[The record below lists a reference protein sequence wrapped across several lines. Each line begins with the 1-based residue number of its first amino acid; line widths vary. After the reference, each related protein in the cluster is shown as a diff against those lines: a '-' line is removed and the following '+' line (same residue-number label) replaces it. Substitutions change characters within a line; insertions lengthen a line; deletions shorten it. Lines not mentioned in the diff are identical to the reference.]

1 MRIGRTTIVL
11 LLAALLLVVV
21 GCSGGTT
28 TTTTAA
34 GGETTASTAPET
46 STTSAPDL
54 SGQTMEVAAVW
65 SGAEQD
71 NFQKVIDAFQE
82 QTGVKVTYTS
92 TGDQIATILGT
103 RLQGGSPPDVAVLPQ
118 PGLMYSL
125 ADQGALQPL
134 TDVIGMEMDAN
145 FAPVWKDLGTHEGT
159 QYGLVFKAA
168 NKSTFWYNMGV
179 FSDAGVTPP
188 TTWDELLA
196 AADTIQRFGVP
207 PFSVAGADGWTLT
220 DWFENVYLRTAGG
233 EKYDQLT
240 TLEIP
245 WTDPS
250 VTTALEQLAKIWGS
264 DAMLSGGATGAL
276 QTDFPTS
283 VVNAFTT
290 PPKAA
295 MVYEGDFVA
304 GVIGSETQATLG
316 TGADFF
322 DFPSI
327 NGSPASV
334 VGGGDMAV
342 LMKDSDAGKA
352 FMKFLA
358 TPEAATIWAALGGFS
373 SPNKNVDPSVY
384 PDDITRRAAT
394 ALATAEVVRFDM
406 SDLEPPAFGGTPG
419 KGEWKLLQDFLSNSS
434 DISGIQKQLQDAA
447 AAAASGS

>member
-1 MRIGRTTIVL
+1 MLYRRTTIAL
-11 LLAALLLVVV
+11 LLAAVFLVIV
-21 GCSGGTT
+21 GCSSGTT
-28 TTTTAA
+28 TTTA
-34 GGETTASTAPET
+34 GETTTTGGAPET
-46 STTSAPDL
+46 TTSSVPDL

-65 SGAEQD
+65 SGAEQA

-82 QTGVKVTYTS
+82 QTGVQITFTS

-103 RLQGGSPPDVAVLPQ
+103 RIQGGSPPDVAILPQ

-125 ADQGALQPL
+125 ADQGVLQPL
-134 TDVIGMEMDAN
+134 ADVVGMEMDTN
-145 FAPVWKDLGTHEGT
+145 YAPVWKDLGTHNDT
-159 QYGLVFKAA
+159 LYGLVFKAA
-168 NKSTFWYNMGV
+168 NKSTFWYNASV

-188 TTWDELLA
+188 TTWEELLA
-196 AADTIQRFGVP
+196 AADTIQRFGVA

-250 VTTALEQLAKIWGS
+250 VTTALDELAKIWGS

-283 VVNAFTT
+283 VVNAFAS

-304 GVIGSETQATLG
+304 GVIGAETQATLG
-316 TGADFF
+316 TEADFF

-342 LMKDSDAGKA
+342 LMKDSEAGKA

-394 ALATAEVVRFDM
+394 ALANAEVVRFDM

-419 KGEWKLLQDFLSNSS
+419 KGEWKLLQDFLGNSS
-434 DISGIQKQLQDAA
+434 DVSGIQTQLQEAA
-447 AAAASGS
+447 AAAASGN

>member
-1 MRIGRTTIVL
+1 MRIGRGSIL
-11 LLAALLLVVV
+11 LLLLGAALLVIV
-21 GCSGGTT
+21 GCSSSTT

-34 GGETTASTAPET
+34 GGETTTSMAPET
-46 STTSAPDL
+46 TTTSAPDL

-65 SGAEQD
+65 SGAEQA
-71 NFQKVIDAFQE
+71 NFQKIIDAFQE
-82 QTGVKVTYTS
+82 QTGAKVTFTS
-92 TGDQIATILGT
+92 TGDQIATVLGT
-103 RLQGGSPPDVAVLPQ
+103 RIQGGSPPAVAILPQ

-125 ADQGALQPL
+125 VDQGALQPI
-134 TDVIGMEMDAN
+134 DEVVGMEMDTN
-145 FAPVWKDLGTHEGT
+145 YAPVWKDLGTYNGT
-159 QYGLVFKAA
+159 FYGLMFKAA
-168 NKSTFWYNMGV
+168 NKSTFWYNVGV
-179 FSDAGVTPP
+179 FNDAGVTPP
-188 TTWDELLA
+188 TTWEELLA
-196 AADTIQRFGVP
+196 AADTIQRFGVA

-250 VTTALEQLAKIWGS
+250 VTTALEELAKIWGN

-283 VVNAFTT
+283 VVNAFTS

-304 GVIGSETQATLG
+304 GIIAADTQATLG
-316 TGADFF
+316 TDADFF

-342 LMKDSDAGKA
+342 LMDDSEVGKA

-358 TPEAATIWAALGGFS
+358 TPEAATIWAELGGFS
-373 SPNKNVDPSVY
+373 SPNKNVDPAVY

-394 ALATAEVVRFDM
+394 ALANAEVVRFDM

-419 KGEWKLLQDFLSNSS
+419 KGEWQLLQDFLSDST
-434 DISGIQKQLQDAA
+434 DIAGTQAKLQEA

>member
-1 MRIGRTTIVL
+1 MHRKPTIML
-11 LLAALLLVVV
+11 LLAAALLVFV
-21 GCSGGTT
+21 GCSSDTT
-28 TTTTAA
+28 TTTTA
-34 GGETTASTAPET
+34 GETTTSVAPET
-46 STTSAPDL
+46 TTSSVSDL
-54 SGQTMEVAAVW
+54 SGQTIEVAAVW
-65 SGAEQD
+65 SGAEQA
-71 NFQKVIDAFQE
+71 NFQQIIDAFQE
-82 QTGVKVTYTS
+82 QSGVQVTFTS

-103 RLQGGSPPDVAVLPQ
+103 RMQGGSPPDVAILPQ

-134 TDVIGMEMDAN
+134 TDVISMEMDTN
-145 FAPVWKDLGTHEGT
+145 YAPVWKDLGTYDGT
-159 QYGLVFKAA
+159 LYGLVFKAA
-168 NKSTFWYNMGV
+168 NKSTFWYNMSV
-179 FSDAGVTPP
+179 FEDAGVTPP
-188 TTWDELLA
+188 TTWEELLA
-196 AADTIQRFGVP
+196 AADTIQRFGVA

-250 VTTALEQLAKIWGS
+250 VTTALDALAEIWGNE
-264 DAMLSGGATGAL
+264 AMLNGGATGAL

-283 VVNAFTT
+283 VVDVFAS

-295 MVYEGDFVA
+295 LVYEGDFVA
-304 GVIGSETQATLG
+304 GVIGAETQATLG
-316 TGADFF
+316 TDADFF

-327 NGSPASV
+327 SGSPPSV
-334 VGGGDMAV
+334 VAGGDMAV
-342 LMKDSDAGKA
+342 LMTESEAGKA

-358 TPEAATIWAALGGFS
+358 TPEAATIWAKLGGFS

-394 ALATAEVVRFDM
+394 ALANAEVVRFDM

-434 DISGIQKQLQDAA
+434 DVSGIQTQLQEAA
-447 AAAASGS
+447 AAAAPTPSS